1 MTSPESNPLVSQHK
15 SSDGL
20 HALLHPLVLLTISD
34 YITRHNLR
42 RLPGPVVGAL
52 LGRQNGRE
60 ISLEHAFDTKLIV
73 NDEGEVLLDRSW
85 FDERLQQCQY
95 RNSGGHHISFK
106 LIRSP
111 SRTYSQRCVQITTP

>member
-1 MTSPESNPLVSQHK
+1 MTLPQSNPLVSQHK

-20 HALLHPLVLLTISD
+20 RALLHPLVLLTISD

-60 ISLEHAFDTKLIV
+60 ISLEHAFDSKLIV
-73 NDEGEVLLDRSW
+73 NLEDEVILDQVW
-85 FDERLQQCQY
+85 FEERLQQCQ
-95 RNSGGHHISFK
+95 
-106 LIRSP
+106 
-111 SRTYSQRCVQITTP
+111 